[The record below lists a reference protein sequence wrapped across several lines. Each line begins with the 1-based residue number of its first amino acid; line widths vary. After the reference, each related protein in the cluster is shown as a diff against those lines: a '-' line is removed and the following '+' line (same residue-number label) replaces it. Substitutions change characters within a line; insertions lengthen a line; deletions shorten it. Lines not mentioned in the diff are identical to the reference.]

1 MSIPIKQKGGA
12 GEGEVLTD
20 EERKSARQEAF
31 ERGEET
37 CVICLD
43 NFIEDRDI
51 VYCGACRGRSIIEP
65 RMGTVVHR
73 RCIANWG
80 NKCPIC
86 RNEDT
91 DEAVWFNE
99 EDDSS
104 TLFLR
109 IISLIYRV
117 YKLMLWL
124 CNYRLTK

>member
-1 MSIPIKQKGGA
+1 M
-12 GEGEVLTD
+12 
-20 EERKSARQEAF
+20 
-31 ERGEET
+31 
-37 CVICLD
+37 ICLD

-109 IISLIYRV
+109 NNFLNLPGIQINAMAMQLPFDQMTPEEQRDIEHKRP
-117 YKLMLWL
+117 KKKRM
-124 CNYRLTK
+124 CKKRD